1 MQREALLDHVLIQL
15 EQYGLA
21 ATLPELL
28 QDSGIHESDLHPF
41 WPDRDALIFDCLRHH
56 GQQIDIWQ
64 RQMKN

>member
-28 QDSGIHESDLHPF
+28 QDSGINKSQLHPF

-56 GQQIDIWQ
+56 GQQIDIW
-64 RQMKN
+64 